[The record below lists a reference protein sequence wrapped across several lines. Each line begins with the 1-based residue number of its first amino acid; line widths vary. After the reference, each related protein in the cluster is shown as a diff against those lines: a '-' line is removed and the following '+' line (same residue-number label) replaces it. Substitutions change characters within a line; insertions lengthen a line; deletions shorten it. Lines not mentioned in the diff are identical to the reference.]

1 MIRRERQPVR
11 GASRTIEP
19 SVGKPQRYKATGV
32 KGGKG
37 SVCFGQETVLLG
49 W

>member
-1 MIRRERQPVR
+1 MIRRERQLVR
-11 GASRTIEP
+11 GASRPIEP
-19 SVGKPQRYKATGV
+19 SVGKPQRHKATGV
-32 KGGKG
+32 KGCKG